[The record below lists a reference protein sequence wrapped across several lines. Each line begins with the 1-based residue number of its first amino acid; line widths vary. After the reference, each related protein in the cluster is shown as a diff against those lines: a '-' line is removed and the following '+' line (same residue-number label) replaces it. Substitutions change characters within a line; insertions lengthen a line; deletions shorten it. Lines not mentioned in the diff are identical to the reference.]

1 MKNRRIAITAFL
13 LCACLLIGV
22 GYAGLVDDLI
32 VNSKV
37 DLTAKG
43 ASDEFSEDVYF
54 VSADGTNCSAALDH
68 SDSAKDTVLVT
79 IDDVVSGMAMKNDTA
94 SVKLNIKNDSSEQ
107 VKVSVKV
114 PATDIT
120 YGAGSPF
127 AVAMVEPAVE
137 IASGETGTVNV
148 SILLKSTIT
157 TDYKANDAFKLV
169 LTAETVIA

>member
-32 VNSKV
+32 VNSTV
-37 DLTAKG
+37 SLTAAG

-54 VSADGTNCSAALDH
+54 VSADGTNCSASLDH
-68 SDSAKDTVLVT
+68 SDSSKDTVLVT
-79 IDDVVSGMAMKNDTA
+79 ISDVVSGMAMKNDTA
-94 SVKLNIKNDSSEQ
+94 SVTLNIKNDSSE
-107 VKVSVKV
+107 KVSVSVKA

-127 AVAMVEPAVE
+127 TVAMVGPAVE
-137 IASGETGTVNV
+137 INPGETGIVNV
-148 SILLKSTIT
+148 SILLKHTIT
-157 TDYKANDAFKLV
+157 ADYIANDAFKLV

>member
-37 DLTAKG
+37 TLTAAG

-68 SDSAKDTVLVT
+68 TDSTKDTVLVT
-79 IDDVVSGMAMKNDTA
+79 INDVVSGMAMKDDTA
-94 SVKLNIKNDSSEQ
+94 SVTLNIKNDSSEQ
-107 VKVSVKV
+107 VKVFVKV

-127 AVAMVEPAVE
+127 EVAMVETDVVINA
-137 IASGETGTVNV
+137 GGTGTVNV
-148 SILLKSTIT
+148 SIKLKSTIT
-157 TDYKANDAFKLV
+157 ADYDADDAFKLV
-169 LTAETVIA
+169 LTAETVI